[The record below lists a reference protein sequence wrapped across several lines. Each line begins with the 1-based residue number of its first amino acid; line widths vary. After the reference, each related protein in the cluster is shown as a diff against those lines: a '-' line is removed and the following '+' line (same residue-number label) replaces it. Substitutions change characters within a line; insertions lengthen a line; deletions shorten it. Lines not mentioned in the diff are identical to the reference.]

1 MKNTELSESLSELKE
16 VLGRYIDAR
25 VDLAKA
31 VFLEKTSKIGTYFL
45 TSITAILLIASLLLL
60 LAFAFSYWYG
70 HNYGE
75 IYIGFLIAAGFY
87 LIIGVVILSFRRK
100 VFTDN
105 IIKNVGKII
114 FSDESD

>member
-1 MKNTELSESLSELKE
+1 MKNTELSEYLSELKE

-45 TSITAILLIASLLLL
+45 TSITAILITASLLLL

-70 HNYGE
+70 HNIGD
-75 IYIGFLIAAGFY
+75 IYVGFLIAAGFY
-87 LIIGVVILSFRRK
+87 LIIGIIILLLRRK
-100 VFTDN
+100 VFTN
-105 IIKNVGKII
+105 SIIKNVGKII